1 MFCSSGIKLSHK
13 GFKVSVRFGCNLV
26 TMVTL
31 IVNDFDKTVQIQNI
45 TLLSQYGFL
54 WLKYVCIQ
62 YNILAYLRNE
72 THSHLLFTQRSV
84 VKQHGLR
91 YSYLKYADKEDC
103 NEVIP
108 QC

>member
-72 THSHLLFTQRSV
+72 TVIYSSH
-84 VKQHGLR
+84 
-91 YSYLKYADKEDC
+91 KEVWLNNMALDI
-103 NEVIP
+103 VI
-108 QC
+108 